1 MRRFDVEFE
10 LEIAVGDEFE
20 LELEMIKFDVE
31 FEFFGC
37 GIDVEIGI
45 EFEFELELEF
55 EVGTIAGG
63 RFAGGITVESM
74 KARVLVF
81 KLVSVV
87 LAERYMSSLTSL
99 VFRAAGGST
108 EV

>member
-1 MRRFDVEFE
+1 ME
-10 LEIAVGDEFE
+10 
-20 LELEMIKFDVE
+20 FDVE

-37 GIDVEIGI
+37 GI

-74 KARVLVF
+74 KARALVF

-87 LAERYMSSLTSL
+87 LIAGHVLVDVLGLQSSIQ
-99 VFRAAGGST
+99 
-108 EV
+108 